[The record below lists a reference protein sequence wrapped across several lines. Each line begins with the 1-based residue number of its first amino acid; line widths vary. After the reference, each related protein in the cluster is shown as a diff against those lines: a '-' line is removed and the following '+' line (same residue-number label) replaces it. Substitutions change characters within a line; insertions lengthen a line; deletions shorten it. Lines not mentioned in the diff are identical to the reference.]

1 MTIDLLFRR
10 YSRIMLMA
18 RIDLYS
24 HFFMVTQVHPHFKAV
39 IRRACEELIQV
50 NYVKIRGKVQRQATK
65 VFAASNKDKSEF
77 RFHINYYK
85 RFCEIMHA
93 CYMDTNIEVY
103 QHELYEPSKTKQV
116 LKTPEFMKARD
127 YQLEA
132 IEYIRSPGRSKL
144 ITIQTGGGKLMLLTD
159 HVRIP
164 NGWKQIGDLK
174 EDDILSMP
182 NGDSARIN
190 KIYDREDQELFKIT
204 FADGRETICGK
215 DHLWWVYSAHYQKG
229 GIDPEEWNVL
239 STEQIKEICDY
250 HRRLQ
255 MSRGIPENRVHYRLH
270 IPLID
275 PTHSPDREMNLP
287 IDPYILGVILG
298 DGTIARNGSVS
309 VTKNDLVMIDELNKL
324 VDKDNIHL
332 VPRKSSDNKCPQWEF
347 RDKDSGSLYRKLH
360 QNIVALGLNGK
371 RAWDKF
377 IPDSYLE
384 GSFDQR
390 LALIQGLMDTDGSC
404 GKSMERRGAGIE
416 YSTTSKILAEQVLY
430 LLRSVGCIAKLRK
443 RQTYYTYNGQRLPG
457 RESYRINV
465 RSQIPSLLFR
475 STTKKQ
481 YCKDEGQYNIKGL
494 KLRITKIEELG
505 IAEKARCISVEHP
518 DRAYIAD
525 NFIVTHNTYTALKYF
540 EGNNTRLIII
550 VLARYLEKWKQDVIE
565 NFGKDVNLFVPN
577 SGKELIRLFTTAKEE
592 YEHETPLK
600 KSQLPDITLISSNSF
615 QRYLTTWEQAD
626 EYEKEALVCPHDI
639 FRYMGVG
646 LKILDEAHQHFHLNF
661 KMDLYQHIP
670 KAIYLTA
677 TLESNDTFMQRM
689 YQLMW
694 PMDMRDKLLE
704 YNKYDYV
711 YAYLYQHENPKKI
724 RCISAQGYSHIAYE
738 QSIFKHVPS
747 RRQYLDMIGD
757 VVENYFI
764 PEYKPGRKMLIFC
777 SLIETCQIVAEYLA
791 KRFKDQHWKISK
803 FTSGDPKEV
812 IDTNDVTVS
821 TLGKSGT
828 ALDIPGLIQVLMT
841 VALSEPKANLQAKGR
856 NRNLKS
862 KPGFEDVTPKF
873 IYFVGQ
879 DIDKHRQYHHEKMD
893 LFRPRTLMLREV
905 QSPYK
910 IGEPM
915 NEYLRHQGKTDN
927 GF

>member
-10 YSRIMLMA
+10 YLRIMLMA

-50 NYVKIRGKVQRQATK
+50 NYVKIRGRVQRQATK

-116 LKTPEFMKARD
+116 LKTPEYMKARD
-127 YQLEA
+127 YQLDT
-132 IEYIRSPGRSKL
+132 IDYIRSPGGSKL
-144 ITIQTGGGKLMLLTD
+144 VTLATGAGKCAPLNTD
-159 HVRIP
+159 IRIP
-164 NGWKQIGDLK
+164 NGWKKMDDIVEG
-174 EDDILSMP
+174 DILSMP
-182 NGDSARIN
+182 NGDEGKVLNVFDFDDKPFYR
-190 KIYDREDQELFKIT
+190 IT
-204 FADGRETICGK
+204 FADGRTAECSD
-215 DHLWWVYSAHYQKG
+215 DHIWWVYSAHNHYCMKANEWTA
-229 GIDPEEWNVL
+229 IDTKQLYELCE
-239 STEQIKEICDY
+239 Y
-250 HRRLQ
+250 HRQRQL
-255 MSRGIPENRVHYRLH
+255 SRGIPEDRIHYRLH
-270 IPLID
+270 IPLVD
-275 PTHSPDREMNLP
+275 PTHSSDKEICLP

-298 DGTIARNGSVS
+298 DGTIGNYGSVII
-309 VTKNDLVMIDELNKL
+309 TKSDLAMIDELNKI
-324 VDKDNIHL
+324 VNKDNIHL
-332 VPRKSSDNKCPQWEF
+332 VSRKVSDDKCPQWEF
-347 RDKDSGSLYRKLH
+347 RDKDSNELYHKLH
-360 QNIVALGLNGK
+360 QDIVAFGLNGK
-371 RAWDKF
+371 RSWDKF

-404 GKSMERRGAGIE
+404 GKSMERRGCAIE
-416 YSTTSKILAEQVLY
+416 YSTTSKRLAEQVLY

-443 RQTYYTYNGQRLPG
+443 RQTYYTYNGQRLPD

-465 RSQIPSLLFR
+465 RAQIPSLLFR
-475 STTKKQ
+475 SITKKQ
-481 YCKDEGQYNIKGL
+481 YCKDENQYNIKGL
-494 KLRITKIEELG
+494 KLRITKVEKLDKQG
-505 IAEKARCISVEHP
+505 KARCLAIDHP
-518 DRAYIAD
+518 DHAYITND
-525 NFIVTHNTYTALKYF
+525 YVVTHNTFTSLKYF

-565 NFGKDVNLFVPN
+565 NFGKDVNLFVPS
-577 SGKELIRLFTTAKEE
+577 SGKELVRLFMTAKDE
-592 YEHETPLK
+592 YEREVTLK

-670 KAIYLTA
+670 KAVYLTA
-677 TLESNDTFMQRM
+677 TLESNDAFMQRM

-694 PMDMRDKLLE
+694 PMEMRDKVLE
-704 YNKYDYV
+704 YNKYDFV
-711 YAYLYQHENPKKI
+711 YAYLYQHENPKRI

-738 QSIFKHVPS
+738 QSIFKHTPS

-879 DIDKHRQYHHEKMD
+879 DIDKHRQYHHEKID
-893 LFRPRTLMLREV
+893 LFRPRTLMIREI

-915 NEYLRHQGKTDN
+915 DEYLRHQGKTN
-927 GF
+927 NSF

>member
-1 MTIDLLFRR
+1 
-10 YSRIMLMA
+10 MLMA

-116 LKTPEFMKARD
+116 LKTPEYMKARD

-132 IEYIRSPGRSKL
+132 IEYIKSPGISKL
-144 ITIQTGGGKLMLLTD
+144 ITLQTGGGKCGPLD
-159 HVRIP
+159 SDIRIP
-164 NGWKQIGDLK
+164 NGWKKMGDIV
-174 EDDILSMP
+174 EGDILSMP
-182 NGDSARIN
+182 NGDEGKVLNVFDFDDKPFYR
-190 KIYDREDQELFKIT
+190 IT
-204 FADGRETICGK
+204 FADGRTAECSD
-215 DHLWWVYSAHYQKG
+215 DHIWWVYSVHDHYCMKANEWTA
-229 GIDPEEWNVL
+229 IDTKQLYEL
-239 STEQIKEICDY
+239 CKY
-250 HRRLQ
+250 HRQRQL
-255 MSRGIPENRVHYRLH
+255 SRGIPEDRIHYRLH
-270 IPLID
+270 IPLVD
-275 PTHSPDREMNLP
+275 PTHSADKEVNLP
-287 IDPYILGVILG
+287 IDPYLLGVILG
-298 DGTIARNGSVS
+298 DGYINKCGCVTIAKPDPFMRKYVFDAVNQIGDRIVDHETKRDLLTYSITTGYISSV
-309 VTKNDLVMIDELNKL
+309 L
-324 VDKDNIHL
+324 KD
-332 VPRKSSDNKCPQWEF
+332 
-347 RDKDSGSLYRKLH
+347 Y
-360 QNIVALGLNGK
+360 GLNGK
-371 RAWDKF
+371 YAWEKF

-390 LALIQGLMDTDGSC
+390 LALIQGLMDTDGYC
-404 GKSMERRGAGIE
+404 GKSMERRGSGIE
-416 YSTTSKILAEQVLY
+416 YSTTSKRLAKQVLY
-430 LLRSVGCIAKLRK
+430 LLRSLGCIAKLRK
-443 RQTYYTYNGQRLPG
+443 RQTYYTHNGQRLPG
-457 RESYRINV
+457 RKSYRVNI
-465 RSQIPSLLFR
+465 RAQIPSLLFR
-475 STTKKQ
+475 SIAKKQ
-481 YCKDEGQYNIKGL
+481 YCKDENQYNVKGL
-494 KLRITKIEELG
+494 KLRITKVEKLDKQG
-505 IAEKARCISVEHP
+505 KARCLAIDHSDH
-518 DRAYIAD
+518 AYITND
-525 NFIVTHNTYTALKYF
+525 YVVTHNTFTSLKF
-540 EGNNTRLIII
+540 AEGVNQRLFIV
-550 VLARYLEKWKQDVIE
+550 VLARYIEKWKQDVIE
-565 NFGKDVNLFVPN
+565 NFGKDVNLFVPS
-577 SGKELIRLFTTAKEE
+577 SGKELVRLFMTAKDE
-592 YEHETPLK
+592 YEREIPLK
-600 KSQLPDITLISSNSF
+600 KSKLPDITLISSNSF

-694 PMDMRDKLLE
+694 PMDMRDKVLE
-704 YNKYDYV
+704 YNKYDFV

-724 RCISAQGYSHIAYE
+724 RCVSAQGYSHIAYE
-738 QSIFKHVPS
+738 QSIFKHTPS